1 MTDDD
6 RVTNLFVATPRAP
19 GVRPGML
26 RVWPRDPRA
35 ELGPL
40 ICTSLNDDEVVK
52 VMTRLARGE
61 DPGVDL
67 EGHQLT
73 EAEWARR
80 RAAGGR
86 QLYPVDDV
94 EEVRRRK
101 RRARKRRGHMR

>member
-73 EAEWARR
+73 EAEWRRRRRPLARTVDPARR
-80 RAAGGR
+80 KW
-86 QLYPVDDV
+86 
-94 EEVRRRK
+94 RK
-101 RRARKRRGHMR
+101 ARKRRSRRR